1 MRKGGETV
9 EYWSVVFL
17 DENGRKSNYAPD
29 DLNNAKNLSFV
40 IRDFE
45 ERYPNIRK
53 FDCVKTN
60 CSGGDSF
67 VCSTPLSFN
76 LDE

>member
-1 MRKGGETV
+1 MFV
-9 EYWSVVFL
+9 DV
-17 DENGRKSNYAPD
+17 NGRKSYYVPD

-60 CSGGDSF
+60 CSGGDSLLD
-67 VCSTPLSFN
+67 SNPLSFN